1 MSVDFLKDNLNK
13 KCVVKVKV
21 KTENEYI
28 QGILSKVNE
37 KSFTIIQI
45 IPYFNFLNK
54 EKYNTLEREIMF
66 DADYKFIENFY
77 D

>member
-37 KSFTIIQI
+37 KSFTII
-45 IPYFNFLNK
+45 
-54 EKYNTLEREIMF
+54 
-66 DADYKFIENFY
+66 
-77 D
+77 